1 MNNKKLSSEQQV
13 VALLNSLGDNYRDIR
28 NALEYK
34 REELIVDI
42 TNLALTNRELELKFN
57 FKDSENGVRLTE
69 KKDWI
74 KIRVTILA
82 ITTLI
87 RGKVQNDKF
96 KDRNK
101 NKGKHKN

>member
-42 TNLALTNRELELKFN
+42 TNLALTNRV
-57 FKDSENGVRLTE
+57 S
-69 KKDWI
+69 
-74 KIRVTILA
+74 KILRMVC
-82 ITTLI
+82 
-87 RGKVQNDKF
+87 D
-96 KDRNK
+96 
-101 NKGKHKN
+101 